1 MVTFVDD
8 IPRDSHRRYDW
19 NTITAEL
26 RANPGKWGIVEPVE
40 GTKSTTSS
48 AQATS
53 RNIRN
58 GRIKG
63 LSKGEFDAVTRGA
76 TVYARYV
83 GASTERNR
91 T

>member
-1 MVTFVDD
+1 MVKFVDSV
-8 IPRDSHRRYDW
+8 PRNNRRKYDW
-19 NTITAEL
+19 NDISESL
-26 RANPGKWGIVEPVE
+26 RANPGKWGIVEAE
-40 GTKSTTSS
+40 GVVTTATA

-63 LSKGEFDAVTRGA
+63 LEKGQFDAMTRGS

-83 GASTERNR
+83 GEDAF
-91 T
+91 

>member
-1 MVTFVDD
+1 MVKFVEDV
-8 IPRDSHRRYDW
+8 PRDNQRKYDW
-19 NTITAEL
+19 TAITAAL
-26 RANPGKWGIVEPVE
+26 RANPGKWAIIEADGVK
-40 GTKSTTSS
+40 GTNTA

-63 LSKGEFDAVTRGA
+63 LAKGEFDAMTRGN

-83 GASTERNR
+83 GKGGAK
-91 T
+91 